1 MCFYKDVVNY
11 DVFHKIAKEDIVC
24 YKVMTISKIGN
35 DGAIWVKSLNYPK
48 EEMRS
53 YGSVM
58 IPDIE
63 PDLDW
68 LDAGT
73 FVLESGVI
81 HSYIHLPNI
90 VGLNEHYVGKSVTV
104 KCRIPKGTPYWAN
117 HRDGV
122 YASTKLILDGIVN
135 SN

>member
-35 DGAIWVKSLNYPK
+35 DGAIWVKSLN
-48 EEMRS
+48 
-53 YGSVM
+53 
-58 IPDIE
+58 
-63 PDLDW
+63 
-68 LDAGT
+68 
-73 FVLESGVI
+73 VLESGVI